1 MEPTHAKRST
11 PTNGHRL
18 GASVPLAGTASWGR
32 AGRQRRHPRARGR
45 RAACAPLRDR
55 PLLLATLV
63 VAGLGFLRPRL
74 RCAWLFQGSRR
85 ALQHKEPVSEVE
97 EGRKGT
103 LQTPVAP
110 EELSLI
116 GRVLLGDAAVGSP
129 TTTSSDPLPLS
140 AVSSAT
146 AARCLVAFFA
156 FSPPTGPS
164 PSSSFAIPAQGGSR
178 AGRTT
183 ANRFSCGRHYAP
195 VLYST
200 LPIQASGDL

>member
-1 MEPTHAKRST
+1 MRPGWTTKAPPPGTRATSSL
-11 PTNGHRL
+11 R
-18 GASVPLAGTASWGR
+18 ASSNKE
-32 AGRQRRHPRARGR
+32 
-45 RAACAPLRDR
+45 R